1 MEGQHDA
8 QSRRQHT
15 RSTVVVAVDAAETA
29 PSLSPS
35 SLSGSGATTEETNK
49 RDGGGRGE
57 KRRRHDDE
65 LEAVAAELAWR
76 PAVAAAVAAVVAAA
90 AVAAAAQRNLD
101 CLNFVDEQSQRVDV
115 LVTPAK
121 NEKVRRR
128 STWTSPS
135 EVSGKKTCSDTQ
147 ESIRSENMDRRRAL
161 VPSH

>member
-1 MEGQHDA
+1 MMEGQHDA

-15 RSTVVVAVDAAETA
+15 RSAVVVAVDAAETA

-57 KRRRHDDE
+57 KRRRHYDE

-115 LVTPAK
+115 LGSK
-121 NEKVRRR
+121 
-128 STWTSPS
+128 W
-135 EVSGKKTCSDTQ
+135 
-147 ESIRSENMDRRRAL
+147 
-161 VPSH
+161 